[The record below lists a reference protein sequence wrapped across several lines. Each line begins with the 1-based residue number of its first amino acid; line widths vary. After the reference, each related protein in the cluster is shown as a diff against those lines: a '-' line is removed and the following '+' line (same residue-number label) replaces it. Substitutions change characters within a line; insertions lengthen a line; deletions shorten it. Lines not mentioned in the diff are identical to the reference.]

1 MKTCENVSA
10 VVRTSIDAAA
20 DAVGGDRRRFH
31 RRRPTWRR
39 PIRRRGVESADL
51 PNSRLAAAP
60 PPKRNAGRIR
70 RSISTPERRRSA
82 PLAKRSSP
90 SRKERGRNGK
100 PPNPQAP
107 TVELIL
113 DGFVS
118 FFFFDSYFSSIPFSL
133 FFFFGFRRRAGR
145 EPVGRSDRTG

>member
-118 FFFFDSYFSSIPFSL
+118 FFFLRLVFFLHSVFPFFL
-133 FFFFGFRRRAGR
+133 FRFPAPSGK
-145 EPVGRSDRTG
+145 RTRW